1 MEVRK
6 KYYFSQFD
14 YPFDYFFEDY
24 LKRKCTTCNNFWN
37 KRKYE
42 IGETT
47 CAGLGT
53 HTYREFYYDC
63 SVNEVIEILKK
74 CQKVNSKIKMIEM
87 LSNS

>member
-1 MEVRK
+1 MMLMHDSLS
-6 KYYFSQFD
+6 KYELDRVFC
-14 YPFDYFFEDY
+14 EDY

-47 CAGLGT
+47 CVGLRT
-53 HTYREFYYDC
+53 HTYRGFYYDY

-74 CQKVNSKIKMIEM
+74 CQKDAKK
-87 LSNS
+87 